1 LIITVQKPLEEI
13 LELLKPY
20 KRIFIIGCGICCT
33 TSKTG
38 GEEEVKRMAETLG
51 DKVIGYTVVESPCDS
66 RVLRRDLKHHL
77 DKVKSADVILTM
89 CCGCGAQN
97 IEEYTNKPIV
107 PALNTQFLGKVEKI
121 GVFDEKCRECSDCV
135 LGLTGGICPV
145 TLCPKGLLNGPCGG
159 TADGKCEVGGYVR
172 DCVWIKIYKRM
183 KERNQLHI
191 FKKIKPPRDY
201 SLMSKPRS
209 VVVKKH
215 YAKI

>member
-1 LIITVQKPLEEI
+1 MIITVQKPLTEI
-13 LELLKPY
+13 IKLLKPY
-20 KRIFIIGCGICCT
+20 KKIFIIGCGTCCT

-38 GEEEVKRMAETLG
+38 GEEEVKNMKEILG
-51 DKVIGYTVVESPCDS
+51 DRVIGFTVVEAPCDS
-66 RVLRRDLKHHL
+66 RVLKRDLKPHMH
-77 DKVKSADVILTM
+77 KVSEAEVILTM

-97 IEEYTNKPIV
+97 VAEYTDKPII

-121 GVFDEKCRECSDCV
+121 GVFEEKCRECSDCV
-135 LGLTGGICPV
+135 LGETGGICPY

-159 TADGKCEVGGYVR
+159 TVNGKCEVGGYKR

-183 KERNQLHI
+183 KEQGQINV

-209 VVVKKH
+209 VLVKKT
-215 YAKI
+215 KSN